1 MSVTTEP
8 ITTTPQRHSARKN
21 WSHEENT
28 ALQAAVQQ
36 HLAEH
41 QFLDWDTIAA
51 AIPGRTAHSAEI
63 HYYSLLKRLTRP
75 AAAKPDYS
83 KPPAVAAPTVRR
95 PCLRCRTP
103 FDSADR
109 KRNWIC
115 DSCKRNLGENP
126 FAEARAQKGSS
137 VVPMSVCPQ
146 RS

>member
-1 MSVTTEP
+1 MSVSAEP
-8 ITTTPQRHSARKN
+8 IETTPPRHAARKT
-21 WSHEENT
+21 WSHEENA

-41 QFLDWDTIAA
+41 RFLDWDAIAA

-63 HYYSLLKRLTRP
+63 RYYSLLKRLTRP

-83 KPPAVAAPTVRR
+83 KPCVVSAPTVRR

-103 FDSADR
+103 FDSVDC

-115 DSCKRNLGENP
+115 DPCKRSLGENP
-126 FAEARAQKGSS
+126 FAEARAH
-137 VVPMSVCPQ
+137 
-146 RS
+146 REAA